1 MKRFLKVMGVLSIV
15 MLLVAGVT
23 FGQIKQVKPG
33 KPPVTIEVKPIIPPE
48 PNPDGGKNPY
58 AATPN
63 LAFPLIA
70 TDIIDTMYQ
79 KVWVENEVLGEDGY
93 GVPDDGEWV
102 VGYDSTGDG
111 LIDNILGNG
120 VPVPIAI
127 TESITDQYDEN
138 EYPGTLG
145 LWHQTYVVVDGM
157 TQDLLTQTWVD
168 LDGDGLE
175 LTEWS
180 SIDGPDGSP
189 DLTTPVDLHDWL
201 VSMAPW
207 FDQPVEMD
215 ETLTMTVTT
224 FDGLLTATIPAA
236 ENPNNIWNITYIDG
250 TSKGGENVFQAD
262 WYWTGAPGDFIVP
275 DGKYFIDFIDW
286 GNPLENT
293 VAPIVGKRFPVEI
306 ALYEKVA
313 STVTLD
319 AWGETM
325 TGFKMDCIE
334 NPSSRSEVFGVSELD
349 TTGFTKEICFA
360 TVLTNKFFVEVWDPA
375 GGIYKIAIGPGI
387 GPSGKM
393 NFASAGGGWIPTMAG
408 WHRIW
413 LHLNDPLIT
422 LEGSIVNNDE
432 HYIMTSG
439 YMAEPLSQ
447 NKLDLVGVI
456 GDSTFIDVYVF
467 PPSGRRVK

>member
-58 AATPN
+58 GATPN

-70 TDIIDTMYQ
+70 TDIIDTMYM
-79 KVWVENEVLGEDGY
+79 KVWVENDVEGEEGY

-102 VGYDSTGDG
+102 VGYDSTGVG
-111 LIDNILGNG
+111 ETIDNIVGEG
-120 VPVPIAI
+120 VPVPIVVAV
-127 TESITDQYDEN
+127 SIGDDYDERD
-138 EYPGTLG
+138 YPGTDG
-145 LWHQTYVVVDGM
+145 LWHQPYIVTPEGM

-168 LDGDGLE
+168 SDGNGLE
-175 LTEWS
+175 LEEWLS
-180 SIDGPDGSP
+180 VDGADGKP
-189 DLTTPVDLHDWL
+189 DLEDPVNLYDYL

-207 FDQPVEMD
+207 YDQPVDMD
-215 ETLTMTVTT
+215 ETLKETVTT
-224 FDGLLTATIPAA
+224 YDTLLSAEIDSAT
-236 ENPNNIWNITYIDG
+236 NPNNIWDVYYIDG
-250 TSKGGENVFQAD
+250 YSKGGENSFQAD
-262 WYWTGAPGDFIVP
+262 WYWTGAPGDFTVP
-275 DGKYFIDFIDW
+275 VGKHFINFIDW

-319 AWGETM
+319 PWGETM
-325 TGFKMDCIE
+325 TAYAMECIE
-334 NPSSRSEVFGVSELD
+334 NPSTRSEIFG
-349 TTGFTKEICFA
+349 TTGLTKEVCFA
-360 TVLTNKFFVEVWDPA
+360 TVLTNKFFVEVWDPS
-375 GGIYKIAIGPGI
+375 GGIVKIPIAPGI

-393 NFASAGGGWIPTMAG
+393 NFASSGGGWIPTMAG
-408 WHRIW
+408 WHRIF

-439 YMAEPLSQ
+439 YMAEPLSD
-447 NKLDLVGVI
+447 NKLELVGVI

>member
-1 MKRFLKVMGVLSIV
+1 MKKFLKVMGVLSIV
-15 MLLVAGVT
+15 MLLAAGAT
-23 FGQIKQVKPG
+23 FGQVKQVKPG

-79 KVWVENEVLGEDGY
+79 KVWIENEVEGEEGY
-93 GVPDDGEWV
+93 SVPDDGEWL
-102 VGYDSTGDG
+102 VGYASASDG
-111 LIDNILGNG
+111 VIDNVTGLGL
-120 VPVPIAI
+120 PVPILV
-127 TESITDQYDEN
+127 TESIGDVYDEGD
-138 EYPGTLG
+138 YPGTDG
-145 LWHQTYVVVDGM
+145 LWHQIYVVVDGM
-157 TQDLLTQTWVD
+157 TVDLMTQTWVD
-168 LDGDGLE
+168 TDGNGLE
-175 LTEWS
+175 LEEWL
-180 SIDGPDGSP
+180 SIEGADGKP
-189 DLTTPVDLHDWL
+189 DLTDPVNLYDYLSAITWY
-201 VSMAPW
+201 
-207 FDQPVEMD
+207 DQPVNMD
-215 ETLTMTVTT
+215 ETLTETVTT
-224 FDGLLTATIPAA
+224 FDGLLTAEIDMAT
-236 ENPNNIWNITYIDG
+236 NPNNIWNVLYIDG
-250 TSKGGENVFQAD
+250 DSKGGENSFQAD
-262 WYWTGAPGDFIVP
+262 WYWTGAPGDFAVP
-275 DGKYFIDFIDW
+275 AGKYFIDFIDW

-319 AWGETM
+319 PWGETM
-325 TGFKMDCIE
+325 TAYEMACIE
-334 NPSSRSEVFGVSELD
+334 NPSSRSEVFG
-349 TTGFTKEICFA
+349 TTGLTKEICFA
-360 TVLTNKFFVEVWDPA
+360 TVLTNKFFAEVWDPA
-375 GGIYKIAIGPGI
+375 GGIVKIAIGPGI

-393 NFASAGGGWIPTMAG
+393 NFASAAGGWIPTMPG

-422 LEGSIVNNDE
+422 LEGAIVNNDE

-447 NKLDLVGVI
+447 NKLDLVGVV